1 MSHSDVLDSK
11 SGAGYSR
18 ERAIALRAANVRE
31 VLAGAGYAWISPAV
45 SASEWQQLQ
54 RYLDAAVVSAAVQK
68 EIADLHRQGTRQYG
82 NLVYTNPATQSL
94 IDKAKRGYVP
104 VGKWDDRVRLDH
116 GRLLSGDALTPVTD
130 NPDEADYLEQVRK
143 TLESQGVWLR
153 LSPKTVRD
161 RSGWGPDPRQ
171 YEVWLSLGPSGDP
184 IPVKKHGIDRAAL
197 LGTTAIGAGYYSAVH
212 DGPVEKMLEREIG
225 RLSREIE
232 SGRNHHAELGRIRS
246 GALPGVAKVADLLG
260 GATFPDIVL
269 WQEPHKLLVRA
280 MDLRTKGKIFGA
292 RAMLVVAA
300 LATRNAARLL
310 AQYVDKTTA
319 GAGTGVKILQVAEI
333 AGAVAGA
340 VLLVHGVGVAVA
352 RAGAGRAGAIASDA
366 ALDALAE
373 REVARYVARNPELAA
388 ELNQVRVV
396 AGPKGT
402 VLGNIKGGHSAG
414 HGSGFHGW

>member
-1 MSHSDVLDSK
+1 
-11 SGAGYSR
+11 
-18 ERAIALRAANVRE
+18 
-31 VLAGAGYAWISPAV
+31 
-45 SASEWQQLQ
+45 
-54 RYLDAAVVSAAVQK
+54 
-68 EIADLHRQGTRQYG
+68 
-82 NLVYTNPATQSL
+82 
-94 IDKAKRGYVP
+94 
-104 VGKWDDRVRLDH
+104 
-116 GRLLSGDALTPVTD
+116 
-130 NPDEADYLEQVRK
+130 
-143 TLESQGVWLR
+143 
-153 LSPKTVRD
+153 
-161 RSGWGPDPRQ
+161 WGPDPRQ

-366 ALDALAE
+366 ALDALAAYGIE
-373 REVARYVARNPELAA
+373 EAVVNAHHLADAVARHLAGRDHPA
-388 ELNQVRVV
+388 VRLCVEV
-396 AGPKGT
+396 ER
-402 VLGNIKGGHSAG
+402 LE
-414 HGSGFHGW
+414 